1 MLNIPSDTIEAGSI
15 FEVGPG
21 VVPSVD
27 VVVGVCEFIATEE
40 ELEGSQDGSNDGEL
54 VSTKREVGI
63 NDVGERL
70 VGDAEFV

>member
-1 MLNIPSDTIEAGSI
+1 MLNIPSDTIEAGSL

-40 ELEGSQDGSNDGEL
+40 ELEGSKDGSKDGEL

>member
-1 MLNIPSDTIEAGSI
+1 MLNIPPATIEAGPL
-15 FEVGPG
+15 FEVGPE
-21 VVPSVD
+21 VVPFVV

-40 ELEGSQDGSNDGEL
+40 ELEGSKDGSKDGEL